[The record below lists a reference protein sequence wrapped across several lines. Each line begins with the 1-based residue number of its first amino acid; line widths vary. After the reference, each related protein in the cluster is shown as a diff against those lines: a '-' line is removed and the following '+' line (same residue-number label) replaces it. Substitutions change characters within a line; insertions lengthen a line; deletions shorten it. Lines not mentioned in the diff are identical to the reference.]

1 MGAEHVTTL
10 EKFRVRPGYK
20 SRELLVEF
28 CGDHRSSSYPN
39 IANLLQDALN
49 AKLKKHPVYDT
60 VRIGL
65 ATDEFITLWEYS
77 NGEFQLNDDTWGYF
91 AFAPNN
97 NALVI
102 EDIERVLLQSGRFV
116 KEGVDFADYA

>member
-1 MGAEHVTTL
+1 MASVKCMGAEHVTTL

-65 ATDEFITLWEYS
+65 ATDEFITLCVGAHS
-77 NGEFQLNDDTWGYF
+77 NLTSL
-91 AFAPNN
+91 AH
-97 NALVI
+97 
-102 EDIERVLLQSGRFV
+102 
-116 KEGVDFADYA
+116 